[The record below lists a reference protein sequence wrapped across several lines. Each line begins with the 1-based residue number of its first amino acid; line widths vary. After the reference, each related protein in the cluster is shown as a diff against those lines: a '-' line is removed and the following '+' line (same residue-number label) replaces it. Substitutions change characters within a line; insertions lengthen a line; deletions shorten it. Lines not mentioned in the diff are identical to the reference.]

1 MAYINFT
8 YSVILIQ
15 FWMSLAVVA
24 ALPQRFHPFVNYLGR
39 AAEQAFYLIYIVAG
53 EADNIQ

>member
-1 MAYINFT
+1 MAHINFT

-24 ALPQRFHPFVNYLGR
+24 ALP
-39 AAEQAFYLIYIVAG
+39 ECYLIHNADEG
-53 EADNIQ
+53 EASDLVSVSYESFSK